1 MKITRWL
8 AAAGILTLLILIVL
22 TTVLV
27 VPTMAFQGGQTVSA
41 HTILARSGSEGSGL
55 TPTPP
60 KIPHGLGTPTA
71 QPQRIKF
78 NPGKCYRA
86 CMKSEPLNSTGG
98 FCVASCY

>member
-41 HTILARSGSEGSGL
+41 HTILARSGVYVVSRNGNY
-55 TPTPP
+55 
-60 KIPHGLGTPTA
+60 KW
-71 QPQRIKF
+71 Q
-78 NPGKCYRA
+78 N
-86 CMKSEPLNSTGG
+86 
-98 FCVASCY
+98 